1 MKRIQ
6 KEMQKKSLDKKI
18 ALERQ
23 RNEYREK
30 LEQKRRLAERRL
42 QNAKNSKNST
52 PTQKPDELPKT
63 QEVLEKVSEKLQE
76 ETGTRESSVSEEVT
90 GKPEVENRKRK
101 PRSAAIER
109 ILAMTKKKRTKKSP
123 EENLTPE
130 NSTPVLSPAPQ
141 PEQVQEPDSTTSIG
155 TQDSPITTVTDEN
168 HDENQEE
175 IDSRNSPC
183 PNSGRFSFR
192 SSKFP

>member
-1 MKRIQ
+1 MKIKNSYFWPISYFLANIRLKRIQ

-42 QNAKNSKNST
+42 KNAKNSKNST
-52 PTQKPDELPKT
+52 PTLKTDEVPKT

-90 GKPEVENRKRK
+90 LKPEIDSRKRK

-109 ILAMTKKKRTKKSP
+109 ILAMTKKKRSKKSP
-123 EENLTPE
+123 DENSTPE
-130 NSTPVLSPAPQ
+130 NSTPLMSPSPVPQ
-141 PEQVQEPDSTTSIG
+141 TEQLPEPDSTTSRGKIARKKAF
-155 TQDSPITTVTDEN
+155 E
-168 HDENQEE
+168 
-175 IDSRNSPC
+175 C
-183 PNSGRFSFR
+183 
-192 SSKFP
+192 KFK